1 MNFYGGPYGY
11 SAGENLLGR
20 VPGGYPLAPGDIP
33 QTQSSDIYGLISAR
47 NWSSTSPPAYPY

>member
-20 VPGGYPLAPGDIP
+20 VPGGYPL
-33 QTQSSDIYGLISAR
+33 
-47 NWSSTSPPAYPY
+47 